1 MATVSSPYGLK
12 PISLIGGQSFTG
24 GTIREYQLTYNNTA
38 PIFNG
43 DLVALGTTSNTPGQP
58 TVVTATPTTSSTG
71 IVGVCVGVRYQLA
84 GQQLGYP
91 LYAQYL
97 PANAITAG
105 YTNVFI
111 RVIEDPDQL
120 YQVQAAGSVTYT
132 SIGKTAA
139 LGNFTGGTGS
149 TTGNT
154 TSGDSVVNV
163 TGTLTSGVL
172 AVSNAA
178 TAAVKIV
185 DLVNSS
191 STFGGNFPSNPGDA
205 YTDLIVKI
213 NFGVHSYYQAAGTS
227 N

>member
-1 MATVSSPYGLK
+1 MSTVSAPYGLK

-24 GTIREYQLTYNNTA
+24 GTIREYLLTTNNTA

-43 DLVALGTTSNTPGQP
+43 DLVQLGASVAGQP
-58 TVVTATPTTSSTG
+58 TVVTSTPTTSSTG
-71 IVGVCVGVRYQLA
+71 IVGVCVGVRYQLS

-97 PANAITAG
+97 PANAVTSG
-105 YTNVFI
+105 YTNIFI
-111 RVIEDPDQL
+111 RVVEDPDQL
-120 YQVQAAGSVTYT
+120 YQVQSLGSVGYG
-132 SIGKTAA
+132 SIGKTVA
-139 LGNFTGGTGS
+139 LANFTGGTSS

-154 TSGDSVVNV
+154 TSGNSVVALSATIAN
-163 TGTLTSGVL
+163 T
-172 AVSNAA
+172 NAL
-178 TAAVKIV
+178 AVKIV

-205 YTDLIVKI
+205 YTDCIVKL
-213 NFGVHSYYQAAGTS
+213 NFGVHSYYQSAGTA

>member
-1 MATVSSPYGLK
+1 M
-12 PISLIGGQSFTG
+12 
-24 GTIREYQLTYNNTA
+24 TYNNTA

>member
-1 MATVSSPYGLK
+1 MSTVSAPYGLK

-24 GTIREYQLTYNNTA
+24 GTIREYLLTTNNTA

-43 DLVALGTTSNTPGQP
+43 DLVQLGAAVAGQP
-58 TVVTATPTTSSTG
+58 TVVAATPTTSTAG
-71 IVGVCVGVRYQLA
+71 IAGVCVGVRYQLA

-97 PANAITAG
+97 PANAVTAG
-105 YTNVFI
+105 YTNIFI
-111 RVIEDPDQL
+111 RVVEDPDQL
-120 YQVQAAGSVTYT
+120 YQVQSLGSVGYG
-132 SIGKTAA
+132 SIGKTVA
-139 LGNFTGGTGS
+139 LANFTAGTGS

-154 TSGDSVVNV
+154 TTGNSVVALSATIAN
-163 TGTLTSGVL
+163 T
-172 AVSNAA
+172 NAL
-178 TAAVKIV
+178 AVKIV

-205 YTDLIVKI
+205 YTDCIVKL
-213 NFGVHSYYQAAGTS
+213 NFGVHQYYQSAGTA

>member
-1 MATVSSPYGLK
+1 MSTVSAPYGLK
-12 PISLIGGQSFTG
+12 PLSLIGGQSFTG
-24 GTIREYQLTYNNTA
+24 GTIREYLLTSNNTA
-38 PIFNG
+38 AIYNG
-43 DLVALGTTSNTPGQP
+43 DLVALGVSTAGQP

-97 PANAITAG
+97 PAGAVNAG
-105 YTNVFI
+105 YTNIFI
-111 RVIEDPDQL
+111 RVVEDPDQL
-120 YQVQAAGSVTYT
+120 YQVQGAGSVGYG
-132 SIGKTAA
+132 SIGKTGA
-139 LGNFTGGTGS
+139 LGNYTGGTGS
-149 TTGNT
+149 STGSTTTGN
-154 TSGDSVVNV
+154 SVVNL
-163 TGTLTSGVL
+163 TGTLSSGAL
-172 AVSNAA
+172 TVSNAS

-205 YTDLIVKI
+205 YTDCIVKI
-213 NFGVHSYYQAAGTS
+213 NFGVHSYYQSAGTS

>member
-1 MATVSSPYGLK
+1 MASVSSPYGLK

-71 IVGVCVGVRYQLA
+71 VVGVCVGVRYQLA

-105 YTNVFI
+105 YTNVFV

-139 LGNFTGGTGS
+139 LGNFTGGTSS

-154 TSGDSVVNV
+154 TSGDSVINV
-163 TGTLTSGVL
+163 TGSLSGGVL
-172 AVSNAA
+172 TVANTSAL
-178 TAAVKIV
+178 AVKIV

-205 YTDLIVKI
+205 YTDLIVKL
-213 NFGVHSYYQAAGTS
+213 NFGVHSYYQSAGTA

>member
-1 MATVSSPYGLK
+1 MATVAGPYGLK
-12 PISLIGGQSFTG
+12 PINLIGGQSFNG
-24 GTIREYQLTYNNTA
+24 GVIREFAVTTNNTA
-38 PIFNG
+38 PICNG
-43 DLVALGTTSNTPGQP
+43 DLVQITAGVP
-58 TVVTATPTTSSTG
+58 TVVSATPAAGTQKG
-71 IVGVCVGVRYQLA
+71 LVGVCVGVRYQLA

-139 LGNFTGGTGS
+139 LGNYTGGTSS

-154 TSGDSVVNV
+154 TSGDSVINV
-163 TGTLTSGVL
+163 TGSLSSGVL
-172 AVSNAA
+172 TVANTSAL
-178 TAAVKIV
+178 AVKIV

-205 YTDLIVKI
+205 YTDLIVKL
-213 NFGVHSYYQAAGTS
+213 NFGVHQYYQSAGTA